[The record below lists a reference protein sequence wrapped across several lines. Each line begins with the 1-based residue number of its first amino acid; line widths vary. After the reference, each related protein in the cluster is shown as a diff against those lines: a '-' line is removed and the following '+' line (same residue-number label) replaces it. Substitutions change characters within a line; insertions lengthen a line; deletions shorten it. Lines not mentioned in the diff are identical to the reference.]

1 MTYAD
6 VTIPGVAGALSTD
19 GSFWTGLRFSVAGE
33 RVKPKG
39 FPRNKLSLPGTGAPV
54 AAKVKAGLLRPYPTF
69 VVGGEEYPTG
79 PPTPRGL
86 KVLSWLPLL
95 GLVIVQGVVGV
106 LVAFG
111 GLALCMGVIRS
122 ERSRAATV
130 ALLLGVLLG
139 VIAIDLVL
147 ALAVYSVSS

>member
-1 MTYAD
+1 MTCAD
-6 VTIPGVAGALSTD
+6 VTIPGVAGVLS
-19 GSFWTGLRFSVAGE
+19 R
-33 RVKPKG
+33 
-39 FPRNKLSLPGTGAPV
+39 
-54 AAKVKAGLLRPYPTF
+54 
-69 VVGGEEYPTG
+69 

-95 GLVIVQGVVGV
+95 GLVIVQGVVGL

-111 GLALCMGVIRS
+111 GLALCMGVTRS
-122 ERSRAATV
+122 ERSRAGKV
-130 ALLLGVLLG
+130 ALMLGVLLG